1 VNRFTSLG
9 RAQTRVDLHQHLWP
23 DAFVSALAVRAAPP
37 RISGRGAEM
46 RLQLAYEPNCTI
58 SAAAHD
64 PDRRLALLDACGIDM
79 AVISISTPIGVEALP
94 EDEARPLLDAYHDG
108 IAGVVAASGG
118 RLRAFAAACLDAA
131 DAGAADLAVRLQAGF
146 AGLSLPSE
154 AIASPAGLDRCAPLL
169 EMLERA
175 GRPLFVHPGPAP
187 WTRPDPAD
195 RRLPAWWTPLAQYP
209 SWSLRAF
216 ATWRALGADVY
227 TGLRV
232 VFAIMA
238 GGAPFLEGRWRTFTG
253 LAGGIDKNV
262 YLDTASCQRLDLELA
277 LATYGAEQ
285 VVLGTDIPVI
295 GPDPLLRSLEALGPP
310 VVEALAERN
319 PERVL
324 NHQGGVPCQMR

>member
-1 VNRFTSLG
+1 MVNRFTSPG
-9 RAQTRVDLHQHLWP
+9 RTQTRFDLHEHLWP
-23 DAFVSALAVRAAPP
+23 EGFLSALAARDRPP
-37 RISGRGAEM
+37 RILGGGGEM
-46 RLQLAYEPNCTI
+46 RLELAYEPDCAI
-58 SAAAHD
+58 SASAHD
-64 PDRRLALLDACGIDM
+64 PERRLALLDACGLDV

-94 EDEARPLLDAYHDG
+94 EDEAVPLLDAYHR
-108 IAGVVAASGG
+108 GVAELQEWSHG

-131 DAGAADLAVRLQAGF
+131 DAGAADLAIRLQAGF

-154 AIASPAGLDRCAPLL
+154 ALASPYGFDRCAPLL
-169 EMLERA
+169 DMLERS

-187 WTRPDPAD
+187 WTQPDPAD

-209 SWSLRAF
+209 AWSLRAF
-216 ATWRALGADVY
+216 ATWRALGAAAY
-227 TGLRV
+227 PALRV

-253 LAGGIDKNV
+253 LAGRIDPNV

-295 GPDPLLRSLEALGPP
+295 GPDPLLRSLEGLGPP
-310 VVEALAERN
+310 VVEAVAERN
-319 PERVL
+319 PGRVL
-324 NHQGGVPCQMR
+324 NHQGGVP